1 MDPAPPLRDSHV
13 APPDH
18 DDAADGMFP
27 RERRGPEGSDH
38 LLRLAMDAAGL
49 LLTETDAQ
57 TGVLHVFPQST
68 GWAALPAALS
78 LEEAWA
84 MVHRDDRAEV
94 VARFEA
100 ALRSGG
106 EVSSEHRV
114 LLPDG
119 TTRWVSVRGRSF
131 TAEAPHHRMLWVT
144 QDITV
149 RKQQEAALR
158 ESEARFRVMA
168 DETPVPIWVT
178 DSRGTIEFVNREY
191 CRFFGVTL
199 EQVIEDG
206 WTPLVHPEDGAYIET
221 FLECLRTRAAFRAE
235 TRARAADGEWR
246 WLASYAAPWFSASGE
261 FEGFVGSS
269 PDITERKRAEQA
281 QLEATRHK
289 DDFIAVLAHELRN
302 PLAPIRTAAGILRAR
317 ASSDPLVLRCRDVI
331 DRQASHMARLLEDL
345 LDVSRLSQG
354 KLVLQRSRVLL
365 RHAVEAAVESS
376 RASIEQQRHQLVLEG
391 LDHPLVVDGDPARIT
406 QVVANLLENACK
418 YTDPGGRISLSL
430 AADRGHA
437 VIAVRDTGIGIAP
450 EMLRRVFE
458 PFAQGERTY
467 SRSRGG
473 LGIGLALARR
483 LVVMQGGTIDARSD
497 GPGHGSEFRVRLP
510 LAPADSA
517 AVAAEAAD
525 IAEPGSVGRRVLVVE
540 DNVDGAEMLAV
551 LLADAGC
558 DVHTV
563 HDGEAA
569 VDLARQYQP
578 DVILLDIG
586 LPTLDGHETCRR
598 IRREP
603 WSAGMTIVAVTGW
616 GQCDDQRRS
625 VLAGFDRHLVK
636 PVDPAVLVQ
645 IIRQVQ
651 PRVV

>member
-1 MDPAPPLRDSHV
+1 MESVPAQRESHDAPRDND
-13 APPDH
+13 ATA
-18 DDAADGMFP
+18 DDIT
-27 RERRGPEGSDH
+27 RERRRPAVGDR

-49 LLTETDAQ
+49 LLTETDAR
-57 TGVLHVFPQST
+57 TGVVHCFPQSAN
-68 GWAALPAALS
+68 WACLPSTLT
-78 LEEAWA
+78 LDEAWA
-84 MVHRDDRAEV
+84 MVHPDDRAEV
-94 VARFEA
+94 EGRFQA
-100 ALRSGG
+100 ALQSGRDIT
-106 EVSSEHRV
+106 SEHR
-114 LLPDG
+114 LLLRDG
-119 TTRWVSVRGRSF
+119 TTRWVSVQGRSF
-131 TAEAPHHRMLWVT
+131 TADGPHHRMVWVT
-144 QDITV
+144 QDISA

-158 ESEARFRVMA
+158 ESEARFRMMA
-168 DETPVPIWVT
+168 NETPVPIWVT
-178 DSRGTIEFVNREY
+178 DSRGAIEFVNREY
-191 CRFFGVTL
+191 CRFFGVTV
-199 EQVIEDG
+199 EEVIEEG
-206 WTPLVHPEDGAYIET
+206 WTPLVHPEDGGYVEA
-221 FLECLRTRAAFRAE
+221 FLECIRARTPFRGE
-235 TRARAADGEWR
+235 TRARAFDGEWR
-246 WLASYAAPWFSASGE
+246 WVASYAVPHFSAAGE
-261 FEGFVGSS
+261 FQGFVGSS

-281 QLEATRHK
+281 QLEAARQK

-302 PLAPIRTAAGILRAR
+302 PLAPIRTAAGILRVR
-317 ASSDPLVLRCRDVI
+317 ASNDPLVLRCRDVI

-365 RHAVEAAVESS
+365 RDALEAAVESS
-376 RASIEQQRHQLVLEG
+376 RPSIEQQRQELVLEG
-391 LDHPLVVDGDPARIT
+391 LDQPLVVDGDAARIT

-418 YTDPGGRISLSL
+418 YTDAGGRISLSL
-430 AADRGHA
+430 TADRGHA

-450 EMLRRVFE
+450 ETLKRVFE

-467 SRSRGG
+467 HRSRGG

-483 LVVMQGGTIDARSD
+483 LVVMQGGTIEARSE
-497 GPGHGSEFRVRLP
+497 GPGRGSEFKVRLP
-510 LAPADSA
+510 LAT
-517 AVAAEAAD
+517 AEAPAVSTE
-525 IAEPGSVGRRVLVVE
+525 ARPATEPQPIGRRVLVVE
-540 DNVDGAEMLAV
+540 DHVDGAEMLAA

-558 DVHTV
+558 EVHTV

-569 VDLARQYQP
+569 VDAARQHQP

-586 LPTLDGHETCRR
+586 LPRLDGHETCRR

-616 GQCDDQRRS
+616 GQHDDQRRS